1 MDEKERLFLELID
14 GFKWRYDLDKNIRSL
29 FINKD
34 GEDIIQF
41 FNKLSINKKKIIA
54 SYRLGIEQDLKGY
67 LIRTSKQFRLNFD
80 MEQEDYDLFIEDMMI
95 KHFKIKIVC
104 KLWYTA

>member
-1 MDEKERLFLELID
+1 MDEKEKLFLALFD
-14 GFKWRYDLDKNIRSL
+14 GFKWRYDLDKNINSL

-41 FNKLSINKKKIIA
+41 FNRLSINKKKIIA

-80 MEQEDYDLFIEDMMI
+80 MEQGEYKRFIVDMMN
-95 KHFKIKIVC
+95 KHFKINIIF
-104 KLWYTA
+104 WYSAA